1 MSKDYKTDKYNL
13 PFPKRLRS
21 LIKESGTTMTAVA
34 KEINVTRQAVSQYQ
48 DGSTQPNAETI
59 VRIANYFNVS
69 TDYLLGLSDVS
80 SKDLGVRAMCQKTG
94 LCEDSVQMLIR
105 ANEIVKIECELYESL
120 YFEYKDR
127 KPLYNI
133 YPAKVIDNI
142 IRCLDVELISVTEE
156 LLDIA
161 SCNSEESDFE
171 CNRDYET
178 IYKKYPDLKE
188 YLETHGFGIISHYEN
203 LEEKYS
209 LIRKY
214 FQELA
219 ENYIYACLSIEHQTK
234 HIGSFTTIYSNK
246 NLSELKERI
255 NKEQK

>member
-1 MSKDYKTDKYNL
+1 MVML
-13 PFPKRLRS
+13 
-21 LIKESGTTMTAVA
+21 
-34 KEINVTRQAVSQYQ
+34 
-48 DGSTQPNAETI
+48 
-59 VRIANYFNVS
+59 
-69 TDYLLGLSDVS
+69 
-80 SKDLGVRAMCQKTG
+80 CQK
-94 LCEDSVQMLIR
+94 VF
-105 ANEIVKIECELYESL
+105 SL
-120 YFEYKDR
+120 V
-127 KPLYNI
+127 LTWLSNI
-133 YPAKVIDNI
+133 LKQNW
-142 IRCLDVELISVTEE
+142 
-156 LLDIA
+156 
-161 SCNSEESDFE
+161 
-171 CNRDYET
+171 YET